1 MLLWPW
7 LWIAAW
13 GLLAGATT
21 NTNGVQDEV
30 ITSIVDI
37 LSRSAQYS
45 KLLHYLRA
53 LDLIT
58 LLNLSRN
65 ATLLAPINSAFAGVD
80 PDSITRDLLLYHIL
94 EGTLLVD
101 RDLCDSC
108 QVVSPSYLDR
118 DGVLP
123 VLISRDDKGTPV
135 VNNSSTIVEYDLIAS
150 PGRGVVHAIDSILE
164 LPKQVEDAVHP
175 FSHIFSSIISLEQ
188 LGEGRSG
195 PLTVLAPSDTAFDK
209 YSSVQVDYL
218 LHAHS
223 DLAKA
228 DRQRL
233 IERHTISDIVL
244 PQHLTTRGAH
254 FKTQDNSPVNISAG
268 AVING
273 SRVPLA
279 SNIVAVNGLVH
290 VYDNLL
296 EPTGSPS
303 SPFSDIVSFTPE
315 KLLLGM
321 HADSFVQEL
330 NFLGL
335 SHLIDGSTTDQ
346 TIFVPQAS
354 ISTSD
359 DDMDTYSAFMASR
372 YHFVDGSI
380 NLTEAVAMGDD
391 YLLTTK
397 MRSPKLGHRPQ
408 RLKCFRSASG
418 DIYINGNEVI
428 GPQIVLGD
436 TSIYVIEGDLDMPP
450 SLELALGPFIS
461 SSFTLRALR
470 DLHLLR
476 PPKGESW
483 TILLPSSDFWSSQGL
498 VVKYLESNTTAL
510 RAVLQSLIFETPI
523 YSDSQPTN
531 VSLLNGQEASVNVVD
546 RGYESGVSL
555 TVNETTY
562 EVDTPD
568 ILFDAGVAHSI
579 DRVDLA
585 STGIDIQVEDL
596 LVAGDRSRFLQILR
610 DTNVLQSLNSQNAY
624 TLLVPSD
631 EALEKHSIDS
641 HTKDIHKLVGTHVVR
656 GNSSVL
662 FGGDSVPTMAEQGQI
677 KLVGGIAADGRRYIE
692 LVNKKLGGT
701 YELHVVDQGDTTQ
714 GPVVSVVFLDG
725 ALLPKWTN
733 GIKGR
738 LHTWI
743 AMLLGAAGGI
753 MALSLGVSAV
763 LMFVA
768 SNSKKDDKGD
778 EENGGNRFAGNDDRQ
793 PLLGSSRQQPRA
805 SRRSSNSNP
814 SNGSNP
820 SSRRSSRRESPSLG
834 DDEPRD
840 VVAPSDAGSPSDMG
854 IVLFTD
860 DSDLE
865 YTHQRAERGYG
876 TWDPV
881 SACYRPAKQLPEASP
896 SEPVPILSANRDV
909 RRYYDLPPVV

>member
-7 LWIAAW
+7 LWIAVW
-13 GLLAGATT
+13 GLVAGATT
-21 NTNGVQDEV
+21 TNNSLQDEV

-45 KLLHYLRA
+45 QLLHYLRA
-53 LDLIT
+53 LDLIP

-80 PDSITRDLLLYHIL
+80 PESITRDLLLYHIL
-94 EGTLLVD
+94 EGTVLVD
-101 RDLCDSC
+101 RDLCDDC
-108 QVVSPSYLDR
+108 QIVSPSYLDR

-123 VLISRDDKGTPV
+123 VLLSRDDNGTPV

-150 PGRGVVHAIDSILE
+150 PGRGVVHAIDSLLE

-175 FSHIFSSIISLEQ
+175 FSHFFSSIISLEQ
-188 LGEGRSG
+188 LGKEARRG
-195 PLTVLAPSDTAFDK
+195 PLTVLAPSDAAFGK
-209 YSSVQVDYL
+209 YSSVEMDYL

-244 PQHLTTRGAH
+244 PQHLTTGGAH
-254 FKTQDNSPVNISAG
+254 FKTMDNSPLNISAG

-296 EPTGSPS
+296 EPTT
-303 SPFSDIVSFTPE
+303 FSDIVSFTPE

-321 HADSFVQEL
+321 HADAFVQEL

-335 SHLIDGSTTDQ
+335 SHLIDGSTTHQ
-346 TIFVPQAS
+346 TIFVPEAS

-359 DDMDTYSAFMASR
+359 DQFYADSAFMASK
-372 YHFVDGSI
+372 YHFVEGSI
-380 NLTEAVAMGDD
+380 NLTDAVAMGDD

-397 MRSPKLGHRPQ
+397 MRSPKLGHLPQ

-418 DIYINGNEVI
+418 EIYINGNEVI

-461 SSFTLRALR
+461 NSFTLRALR

-510 RAVLQSLIFETPI
+510 RAVLQSLILETPI
-523 YSDSQPTN
+523 YSDSRPTN
-531 VSLLNGQEASVNVVD
+531 VSLLNGQEASVKVVD
-546 RGYESGVSL
+546 EGYESGVSL
-555 TVNETTY
+555 SVNDTTY
-562 EVDTPD
+562 KVDTPD

-585 STGIDIQVEDL
+585 STGTVIQVEDL

-677 KLVGGIAADGRRYIE
+677 KLVGGIAADGRKYIE
-692 LVNKKLGGT
+692 LVNKKLGDT
-701 YELHVVDQGDTTQ
+701 YELHVVDQGDTTE

-743 AMLLGAAGGI
+743 ALLLGAAGGI

-763 LMFVA
+763 LMFA
-768 SNSKKDDKGD
+768 TSNSKKDDKGD
-778 EENGGNRFAGNDDRQ
+778 DEEAANNDRQ
-793 PLLGSSRQQPRA
+793 PLLGSSRQRA
-805 SRRSSNSNP
+805 RDSRRSSNSNR
-814 SNGSNP
+814 SNESNRSNQ
-820 SSRRSSRRESPSLG
+820 SSRRSSHRGSTSVG

-840 VVAPSDAGSPSDMG
+840 VAPSYAASPSDVG

-865 YTHQRAERGYG
+865 YTHQRTEQGYG

-881 SACYRPAKQLPEASP
+881 SACYRPAKQSPETSP